1 MDRFVALQLFNRIVE
16 LGSFTDAAEMMGI
29 PRATATHAIKSLES
43 RLGARLLDRTTRQV
57 RPTLDGQAF
66 YERSKHILAELEDAE
81 SSLST
86 HIAHPHGTLR
96 LDLHG
101 VHATRII
108 IPRITEFRE
117 RYPDIDLVISSGD
130 RLVDLVKEGIDCVVR
145 AGQPRDS
152 SLVARKLADMPEII
166 CASPEYLARH
176 GTPAHPRDL
185 EAHQGIRFFSRG
197 NDSRY
202 PFTVILDGKVQEF
215 EASGWVSVSDAECYT
230 SAALAGCGLIQVPRF
245 RLEEHLE
252 AGRLVQ
258 VLSHWPCPDLPVC
271 ALYPFHRQLSPR
283 VRVFIDWVRELYE
296 EKFGAP
302 SGSYPDPAATMPPSG
317 ASDRP

>member
-29 PRATATHAIKSLES
+29 PRATATHAIKNLES

-66 YERSKHILAELEDAE
+66 YERSKRILAELEDAE

-86 HIAHPHGTLR
+86 HIENPRGTLR

-101 VHATRII
+101 VHATRVVL
-108 IPRITEFRE
+108 PRIMEFRE
-117 RYPDIDLVISSGD
+117 RYPDVDLVISSGD

-176 GTPAHPRDL
+176 GTPAHPREL
-185 EAHQGIRFFSRG
+185 EAHQGIGFFSRG

-245 RLEEHLE
+245 RLEEHLK

-258 VLSHWPCPDLPVC
+258 VLSDWPCPDLPVC

-283 VRVFIDWVRELYE
+283 VRVFVNWVRELYE

-302 SGSYPDPAATMPPSG
+302 SGSYPDPAATT
-317 ASDRP
+317 RL